1 MVNLEVDP
9 ADCRRPVPDKNE
21 VSFDMERYFLNSRHC
36 QGLYPPCLRQVSDQ
50 PGSFPH
56 FVWDMSAISQG
67 SFSHMETRLKI
78 GRRPVG
84 DRFNILV
91 WDMSTAISWG
101 LLFLI

>member
-9 ADCRRPVPDKNE
+9 TGCRRPVPDKNE

-36 QGLYPPCLRQVSDQ
+36 QGLHPHVCDRSTTS
-50 PGSFPH
+50 PGSFQH
-56 FVWDMSAISQG
+56 LVFDMSAISRG
-67 SFSHMETRLKI
+67 SFSHMKTRLKI

-91 WDMSTAISWG
+91 WDMLTAVSRG
-101 LLFLI
+101 LFFLV